1 MSASI
6 ASSRTGIWRSSSVSI
21 CRPQGVPERGVALH
35 GVQDVLEVVDW
46 AGHWCSVGDIV
57 HLVFSVNYF
66 CRRVASL
73 GNVTETL
80 ALGVRS
86 NQR

>member
-1 MSASI
+1 MADGEVRRGYLKAYAS
-6 ASSRTGIWRSSSVSI
+6 
-21 CRPQGVPERGVALH
+21 
-35 GVQDVLEVVDW
+35 VLEAQRGLEDYF
-46 AGHWCSVGDIV
+46 
-57 HLVFSVNYF
+57 LFSVNYF

-73 GNVTETL
+73 RNVTEIL

>member
-1 MSASI
+1 M
-6 ASSRTGIWRSSSVSI
+6 
-21 CRPQGVPERGVALH
+21 PNKQ
-35 GVQDVLEVVDW
+35 
-46 AGHWCSVGDIV
+46 
-57 HLVFSVNYF
+57 VFSVNYL

-73 GNVTETL
+73 RNVTETL

>member
-1 MSASI
+1 M
-6 ASSRTGIWRSSSVSI
+6 SI